1 LKRALSFP
9 QRRWT
14 TQGGERVRAGQTH
27 QQSFALFGCRCCDR
41 RLGAFSRRAN
51 AELSRRWVAASV
63 GASAPAAPQTAAPPP
78 PAPIETPATAPKIL
92 FEQVRVFDGESDAL
106 SEPCDVLVS
115 GNVIAAIS
123 PAPLAVGEGDATLL
137 RVPGRG
143 KTLTPGLIDAHTHL
157 MFATL
162 PQMALLTSDIGFV
175 HVAAVKA
182 AQDML
187 LRGFTSVRDLG
198 GPVFGLKRGIDAGLA
213 VGPRIWP
220 SGAFLS
226 QSGGHGD
233 FRWPNDLPA
242 RPGDFSFGERA
253 GAFAIADDP
262 ATVRKRAREQLA
274 LGASQ
279 IKLMAGG
286 GVASPFD
293 PLDVTQFTPEEMR
306 AGVEA
311 AENWGT
317 YATVHAYA
325 PRAVRQA
332 VEAGVRCVEHGQL
345 LDEAAV
351 ALMAERDIWWSLQA
365 FLDIG
370 PSPFPEGSA
379 ARRKE
384 LEMFR
389 GTDAAYRL
397 AIKHGVRTAW
407 GSDMLFDPA
416 AAAQQG
422 AHLTRLL
429 RWFSAAKILQ
439 MATSGNAALL
449 ALSGLRSPYEGR
461 LGVVKEGAL
470 ADLLLV
476 DGDPLADLSLLERPE
491 TSLRMVMKD
500 GCIYKNIDL

>member
-1 LKRALSFP
+1 M
-9 QRRWT
+9 
-14 TQGGERVRAGQTH
+14 RAGLKYQH
-27 QQSFALFGCRCCDR
+27 IVPDVGCRCCDR
-41 RLGAFSRRAN
+41 RLGAFSRRAE
-51 AELSRRWVAASV
+51 AALSRRWVAA
-63 GASAPAAPQTAAPPP
+63 GAPGPAPAAPP
-78 PAPIETPATAPKIL
+78 PAGVESPAPAEKIL

-115 GNVIAAIS
+115 GNLIETIS
-123 PAPLAVGEGDATLL
+123 PEPLAAGETTPL

-143 KTLTPGLIDAHTHL
+143 KTLMPGLIDAHTHL

-213 VGPRIWP
+213 TGPRIWP
-220 SGAFLS
+220 SGAFIS

-233 FRWPNDLPA
+233 FRLPNDLPA
-242 RPGDFSFGERA
+242 RPGDYSFSERA
-253 GAFAIADDP
+253 GASAIADDP

-332 VEAGVRCVEHGQL
+332 VEAGARCVEHGQL
-345 LDEAAV
+345 LDEATV
-351 ALMAERDIWWSLQA
+351 ALLAEKDIWWSLQP
-365 FLDIG
+365 FLDIA

-384 LEMFR
+384 LAMFR
-389 GTDAAYRL
+389 GTDSAYRL

-407 GSDMLFDPA
+407 GADILFDPA
-416 AAAQQG
+416 AAARQG

-429 RWFSAAKILQ
+429 RWFSAPQILK

-470 ADLLLV
+470 ADLLLI

-491 TSLRMVMKD
+491 TSLLMVMKD
-500 GCIYKNIDL
+500 GSIYKNIAL